1 MVGCEHMV
9 LKVVLMAIKDRFAS
23 YCCET
28 FIVPTTSQHGQRLYL
43 LYSMVHCGAPDWEV
57 AEISPRGS
65 LGSPCLWILRGWLWS
80 RNGALRWVMLCKGYC
95 HSSFPRYRGGIEAHG
110 DMMWSC
116 VLWVQWYT
124 SGQSKTIRIAVP
136 AVMGELSNVF
146 RD

>member
-1 MVGCEHMV
+1 M
-9 LKVVLMAIKDRFAS
+9 
-23 YCCET
+23 
-28 FIVPTTSQHGQRLYL
+28 
-43 LYSMVHCGAPDWEV
+43 

-65 LGSPCLWILRGWLWS
+65 LGSPCRVYKGVLMIQERCAVVECVVRGVLSQLLSEVPWWYF
-80 RNGALRWVMLCKGYC
+80 GAWQHVWNR
-95 HSSFPRYRGGIEAHG
+95 
-110 DMMWSC
+110 